1 MEGYHQAMER
11 SLQQVQPPSDGRAS
25 TRWASPR
32 PAPGRVAFRLRY
44 KAVRVTALLLILGV
58 VLAWGGRMELRRRAR
73 AHWKHTLPVE
83 VVLLRHGSVPP
94 QTVHLLIE
102 GFPRLE
108 RKLAR
113 ELARYRPGAPPP
125 FSFRAHGPVP
135 VEELPPEPPESLQ
148 IWHRVAHYVRLE
160 RYLAQVHER
169 GRLRLRRGVLRLY
182 VITEPPHDRLRFVEG
197 FGGGEIGVVRAA
209 LDDTNLDQ
217 ALLAMAHELLHCL
230 GAVDKYDAAGH
241 ATFPDGLAEPDRVP
255 LYPQQYAE
263 IMVGEVPTQPD
274 EGRPIETLAE
284 VRVGPAT
291 AQEIG
296 WLQRGR
302 LSPAQYGKDLLH
314 LGGPSSALHR

>member
-1 MEGYHQAMER
+1 MECLLWQAQ
-11 SLQQVQPPSDGRAS
+11 LPSDDRVS
-25 TRWASPR
+25 TRMASSR
-32 PAPGRVAFRLRY
+32 AMGRQAAFRRRH
-44 KAVRVTALLLILGV
+44 KAVRVTVLLLVLGA
-58 VLAWGGRMELRRRAR
+58 VLAWSGRMELRRRAR
-73 AHWKHTLPVE
+73 AHWNHTLPVE

-108 RKLAR
+108 RMLAR

-135 VEELPPEPPESLQ
+135 IDELPPEPPASLRL
-148 IWHRVAHYVRLE
+148 WHRAAHYVRLE
-160 RYLAQVHER
+160 RYLARVHER
-169 GRLRLRRGVLRLY
+169 GRLQLRSGVLRLY
-182 VITEPPHDRLRFVEG
+182 VITEPPHNRLRFVEG

-230 GAVDKYDAAGH
+230 GAMDKYDDAGH
-241 ATFPDGLAEPDRVP
+241 AIVPDGLAEPDRVP
-255 LYPQQYAE
+255 LYPQRYAE
-263 IMVGEVPTQPD
+263 VMVGEVPMKPD
-274 EGRPIETLAE
+274 EGRLVETLAE
-284 VRVGPAT
+284 VRVGPTT

-302 LSPAQYGKDLLH
+302 LSAAQYSRGPLH
-314 LGGPSSALHR
+314 SGGPWSALNR